1 MDTASCTCKT
11 VAWGL
16 SHIAPATSLRSS
28 QSTPASC
35 ETSIQQIL
43 VQLLISQLESLDV
56 VLIRFLVVDLCS
68 EHGLICHLFEFDF
81 GDS

>member
-1 MDTASCTCKT
+1 
-11 VAWGL
+11 
-16 SHIAPATSLRSS
+16 
-28 QSTPASC
+28 
-35 ETSIQQIL
+35 
-43 VQLLISQLESLDV
+43 LLISQLESLDV